1 MLFTYASRVRSP
13 HDCAL
18 EGNEDSEVPM
28 ATLLTSAS
36 ITTHA
41 LSILEKSFRL
51 PRKLV
56 PSYEVHDKRAKMY
69 YPSMHRLSLRR
80 EMRRW

>member
-1 MLFTYASRVRSP
+1 
-13 HDCAL
+13 
-18 EGNEDSEVPM
+18 M
-28 ATLLTSAS
+28 ATVLTIRSLLRS
-36 ITTHA
+36 
-41 LSILEKSFRL
+41 LGL
-51 PRKLV
+51 PTGTVPLARKLV

>member
-1 MLFTYASRVRSP
+1 
-13 HDCAL
+13 
-18 EGNEDSEVPM
+18 M
-28 ATLLTSAS
+28 ATLLTPAS

-41 LSILEKSFRL
+41 LRILETSFRL
-51 PRKLV
+51 PRKLA
-56 PSYEVHDKRAKMY
+56 PSYELHDKRAKMY

>member
-13 HDCAL
+13 HKCAL

-28 ATLLTSAS
+28 VTLLTPAS

-51 PRKLV
+51 PRSRI
-56 PSYEVHDKRAKMY
+56 PSVQIFLKQTDLAKRR
-69 YPSMHRLSLRR
+69 P
-80 EMRRW
+80 RWPKT